1 MLNAWRSV
9 QRALLAPAVAV
20 TLAAAAMPVSAAD
33 EEPALEIRSAEACAE
48 AVEIDA
54 EAAREGAAHW
64 YRHGGGAE
72 ARLCE
77 AAALEALGAHAT
89 AATLLTRLAENPN
102 RVLPRDLRGIILADA
117 ARLWVSAGRPETA
130 LAALDSSARLVAPD
144 AGAHLT
150 GARAAAA
157 LGDWDDARD
166 ALDRVLADAPD
177 HALARALRAATL
189 RADGEADAALAEA
202 RAALAAAPALA
213 EARFE
218 EAAALAEL
226 GRTDDAVSAFLDLAA
241 DAPDHDLAPLARSN
255 ARSLAGLD

>member
-1 MLNAWRSV
+1 M
-9 QRALLAPAVAV
+9 
-20 TLAAAAMPVSAAD
+20 AAAATLAITGVPAD
-33 EEPALEIRSAEACAE
+33 AVEIRSADACGP
-48 AVEIDA
+48 AVAADA
-54 EAAREGAAHW
+54 EAAREAAAHW

-89 AATLLTRLAENPN
+89 AAALLTRLAENPN
-102 RVLPRDLRGIILADA
+102 RVLPRDLRATILADA

-130 LAALDSSARLVAPD
+130 RAALASAARLVPPD
-144 AGAHLT
+144 TAAQLT
-150 GARAAAA
+150 EARAAAA
-157 LGDWDDARD
+157 LGDWKDARD
-166 ALDRVLADAPD
+166 ALDRILAEDPE

-189 RADGEADAALAEA
+189 RAGGEADAALAEA
-202 RAALAAAPALA
+202 RAARAASPDLA

-226 GRTDDAVSAFLDLAA
+226 DRTEAAVAAFLDLAA

-255 ARSLAGLD
+255 ARRLAGLD